1 MKYAAT
7 WGISCVS
14 WSKETY
20 WFTMFLIHWV
30 GNMMGQRYISL
41 QLSHKCY
48 DSYHSRHY
56 HLRAVWSPAVSL
68 AGQHWENKEPKYLN
82 TIKKIA
88 PKGELWCDV
97 PSALNDRLISLFA
110 VRKLRTIDL
119 VLEKNKNKHVIFT
132 FWVKVVMTKTAVWK
146 KYWYIEYID

>member
-41 QLSHKCY
+41 QLSHKSY

-68 AGQHWENKEPKYLN
+68 AGQQWENKEPKYHLKN
-82 TIKKIA
+82 SIEGGVVMWRPFCNKWSVDIFICSAKAQKNLPCSGKKNCI
-88 PKGELWCDV
+88 
-97 PSALNDRLISLFA
+97 
-110 VRKLRTIDL
+110 
-119 VLEKNKNKHVIFT
+119 IFT